1 MARRGRRS
9 GGRPSLL
16 LVLVAV
22 LAAGAAV
29 VWWLRHHPHAMPSL
43 PAPDKPG
50 PASLDRVDAR
60 NEGREIELS
69 GPLRVTRP
77 ARDGALA
84 IQADAVMLLRD
95 VQMLQWQEQC
105 AGTQCRYA
113 LEWSPHRI
121 DSHAFREAAGHRN
134 DAPFPFSAESFPAG
148 EVRLGAYAI
157 DASLAAAGAAAQPY
171 PVSTARLPPNLAATF
186 RDCDGALCTGDPKHP
201 AAGDLRVAY
210 RVIPA
215 GSRSLSGVQQ
225 DGRLRAAKR

>member
-9 GGRPSLL
+9 GSGRSLL
-16 LVLVAV
+16 LVAIVV
-22 LAAGAAV
+22 LAAGAAA
-29 VWWLRHHPHAMPSL
+29 WWLRHHPHAIPTLSAPEK
-43 PAPDKPG
+43 PAP
-50 PASLDRVDAR
+50 ASAERVDAR

-105 AGTQCRYA
+105 AGTPCRYA
-113 LEWSPHRI
+113 LEWSPQRI

-148 EVRLGAYAI
+148 EVRLGAYPI

-210 RVIPA
+210 RIIPA
-215 GSRSLSGVQQ
+215 GPRSVRGVQQ
-225 DGRLRAAKR
+225 DGRLRATKR